1 MESLT
6 CDLFA
11 PGMTPLHR
19 AGLGGLVSTLRWIEK
34 SIPEAERPLGQWI
47 VDERS
52 VILSWEEAEDSK
64 AVL

>member
-1 MESLT
+1 MESLK

-34 SIPEAERPLGQWI
+34 SLPDEGAPAWG
-47 VDERS
+47 VDH
-52 VILSWEEAEDSK
+52 
-64 AVL
+64 